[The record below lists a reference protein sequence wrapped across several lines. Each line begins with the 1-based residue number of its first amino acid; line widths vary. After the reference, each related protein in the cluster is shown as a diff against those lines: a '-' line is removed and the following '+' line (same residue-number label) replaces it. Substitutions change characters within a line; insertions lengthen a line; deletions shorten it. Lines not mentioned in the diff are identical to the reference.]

1 LNNLRTKRTG
11 DRVVSRSMDQDDKEY
26 FRNRAMQELERVHAG
41 GHPAAVRSHYEMATH
56 YLDQAAH
63 RPRLR

>member
-1 LNNLRTKRTG
+1 M
-11 DRVVSRSMDQDDKEY
+11 VSRSMDQDDKEY